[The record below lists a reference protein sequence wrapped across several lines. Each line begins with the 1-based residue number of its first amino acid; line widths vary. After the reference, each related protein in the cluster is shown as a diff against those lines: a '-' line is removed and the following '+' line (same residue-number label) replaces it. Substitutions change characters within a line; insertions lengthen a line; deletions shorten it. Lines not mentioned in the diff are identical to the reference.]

1 MYIDDK
7 IDSILAEALEP
18 HEYNQLVKE
27 GISDRFKQGF
37 VSSMVKHITQSITRC
52 TSDSMVKNDI
62 FKEIEKS
69 KGDITKFEYS
79 RDMDETRK
87 LMDLISDKS
96 NSSSPSHILRYLEDR
111 KYDFMKGFKNN
122 NLVVKMIYTGL
133 ASSLIINTSS
143 KVNKILGV
151 NKPST
156 KLADV
161 VCDNLYKSID
171 NHTIDK
177 VLKNQDKFA
186 ITESSGSEEKIFTA
200 LGLGS
205 LVGAGSLGAGFGGVA
220 IAAISITAIIV
231 LLLSIK
237 LIVFYIYESRIRLSD
252 YLYQNAMLLELHET
266 EVKSNASLSDEE
278 KEAIIAKQKKM
289 SELLLRISEKIAVDN
304 ITSKR
309 KAEEANGKDNRQI
322 VDDSRDDN
330 EAKDDGDIVI

>member
-7 IDSILAEALEP
+7 IDSILAESLEP

-37 VSSMVKHITQSITRC
+37 IKSMIKRIGQSITRC
-52 TSDSMVKNDI
+52 TGDSMVKNDI

-69 KGDITKFEYS
+69 KGDISKFEYS
-79 RDMDETRK
+79 RDMDDTK
-87 LMDLISDKS
+87 KVMDLISDKG
-96 NSSSPSHILRYLEDR
+96 NSSSPSRILAFLEDR
-111 KYDFMKGFKNN
+111 KYEFMKGFKNN
-122 NLVVKMIYTGL
+122 NFIVKMIYTGL
-133 ASSLIINTSS
+133 ASSLVINASS

-177 VLKNQDKFA
+177 ILKNQDKLA
-186 ITESSGSEEKIFTA
+186 ITESSGAEEKIFTA

-220 IAAISITAIIV
+220 IAAISITAIVV

-237 LIVFYIYESRIRLSD
+237 LIVFYVYESRIRLSD

-266 EVKSNASLSDEE
+266 EVKSNASLSEEE
-278 KEAIIAKQKKM
+278 KESIIAKQKKL
-289 SELLLRISEKIAVDN
+289 SELLLKISEKIAVDN
-304 ITSKR
+304 IVSKR
-309 KAEEANGKDNRQI
+309 KAEEANSKDNKQI
-322 VDDSRDDN
+322 VGDSRDDN
-330 EAKDDGDIVI
+330 ESKDDDDIVI